1 MVAIRIFWFTFNRK
15 RLEAVND
22 PLVINMNDIKRLTH
36 LRLVGDLDTVC
47 KNNLK
52 LFFVFNYNCWYTV

>member
-36 LRLVGDLDTVC
+36 LHLVGDLDTVC

-52 LFFVFNYNCWYTV
+52 VVLCV